1 MKTTAQSTQQHTQQH
16 ALKARHLRRTL
27 LAGVALAGLGLAAV
41 QAWAS
46 DMPAAPPSASAG
58 IVRERIDGH
67 AFQTGGI
74 GSDQVRAMQR
84 RDGAYDLH
92 LSFSEG
98 SHNDYVTGLK
108 VRVENPA
115 GHPVFAYNDAGP
127 LTDIRLPAGSYRV
140 IADYHGVE
148 RSGLVQVKPG
158 APADL
163 YLHWA
168 KDLG

>member
-1 MKTTAQSTQQHTQQH
+1 MKSTTQRTKQRTTKS
-16 ALKARHLRRTL
+16 LHLQPTL
-27 LAGVALAGLGLAAV
+27 LAGAALAGLGLVAT

-46 DMPAAPPSASAG
+46 DMPAALPSASAG

-74 GSDQVRAMQR
+74 GSDQVRSMQR

-98 SHNDYVTGLK
+98 RHNDYVTDLK
-108 VRVENPA
+108 VRVENTA

-148 RSGLVQVKPG
+148 RSSLVQVKPG
-158 APADL
+158 APANL